1 MKEELLLFG
10 ISQKRISNGR
20 FEFIE
25 EFKLGTDN
33 KEQIQNLLVS
43 CFKEEEFKEWLS
55 IQVTKAPLVGDS

>member
-25 EFKLGTDN
+25 EFKLGTVN